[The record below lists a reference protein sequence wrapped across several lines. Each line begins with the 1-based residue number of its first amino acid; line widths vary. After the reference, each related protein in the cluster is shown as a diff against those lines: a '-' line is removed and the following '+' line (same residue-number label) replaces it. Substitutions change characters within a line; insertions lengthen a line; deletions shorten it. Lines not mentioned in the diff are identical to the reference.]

1 MFITTTQAGGL
12 GRYHSGSIFSC
23 IYIRI
28 IYIYTDL
35 IFSYVFIKRQQI
47 RFIARLCKK
56 IYRIYFRMLN
66 YCNCNHCPVQIISLS
81 ASVHNYSAIY
91 FSHEKSFDSSSPYVK
106 FDYTWI
112 IMRDFLRPCVNIA
125 INFLQNLNLSLFTTD
140 ILPEKISYRI
150 SYNEKFI

>member
-1 MFITTTQAGGL
+1 MFITSTQAGGL

-23 IYIRI
+23 IYIYGL
-28 IYIYTDL
+28 YIYGYL
-35 IFSYVFIKRQQI
+35 IFSYVFIKRQI

-66 YCNCNHCPVQIISLS
+66 YCNCNHCPVQIINLS

-91 FSHEKSFDSSSPYVK
+91 LSHKKSFDSSSPYVK

-112 IMRDFLRPCVNIA
+112 IVRDFLRPCVNIA

-140 ILPEKISYRI
+140 IFPEKISYRI